1 MYTSLLLAVV
11 SFLGM
16 AYLVLRNARRIKHG
30 KIHELRPFNVYD
42 LVRPTVEVWKNTVRG
57 FGHVVW
63 AHVLKWSHIV
73 TFNVGKKFLEIAWMV
88 RGKRKLM
95 RSEAATGRIWKEVAY
110 EKERIRAH
118 FSRSESSVAR

>member
-1 MYTSLLLAVV
+1 MNSSLLLIVV

-16 AYLVLRNARRIKHG
+16 AFLVIRNVRRIKNG
-30 KIHELRPFNVYD
+30 KIHELNPMNVYD

-73 TFNVGKKFLEIAWMV
+73 TFNVGKKFLEFAWMV
-88 RGKRKLM
+88 RGKRKMM
-95 RSEAATGRIWKEVAY
+95 RSEAATTRIWKEVAY

-118 FSRSESSVAR
+118 FSRPESVVR